1 MLTNTIAAI
10 STGDSNSGIN
20 IIRISGKNSKNIIDE
35 IFTNSKK
42 LEHQKIIYG
51 KIKDKKDGRII
62 DEVLV
67 SYFKAPNSYTGE
79 DVCEINCHGGRKV
92 TTEILNLI
100 ITDKRARIAEPGEF
114 SKIAFLNGKMDLSK
128 AEAIIDLINAKTKL
142 QTDIAA
148 KQLQGSI
155 LQDVNKIKEVVIE
168 IMASIEVSI
177 DYPEYEYD
185 ELSNEQIIIKLKED
199 LKQIQIL
206 LNNYEKGKY
215 IKNGINVGI
224 IGAPNSGKSSL
235 LNALVKQERAIVT
248 EIEGTTRDVI
258 EEKII
263 LGNMELNLFDTAG
276 IRETKDVIEKLGINK
291 SMEVIDKMDVI
302 LFVIDITKDLKKEE
316 KNILETIKD
325 KRIIACLN
333 KVDISYEA
341 TFDRKELNT
350 PYVIEMSAKT
360 GYGISD
366 LEKILNDIFNTIDY
380 TNNEESVIIN
390 ERHKELLT
398 KAKDNIQQ
406 AIEQLNTGKQIE
418 LVEINLK
425 EAVDNINQITGE
437 NATEEV
443 LNKIFEKFCLGK

>member
-148 KQLQGSI
+148 RQLQGSI

-168 IMASIEVSI
+168 IMANIEVSI

-185 ELSNEQIIIKLKED
+185 ELSNEQIINKLKEE

-276 IRETKDVIEKLGINK
+276 IRETKDIIEKLGINK

-302 LFVIDITKDLKKEE
+302 LFVIDITKDFKKEE
-316 KNILETIKD
+316 RDILETIKD

-333 KVDISYEA
+333 KADISCEA

-350 PYVIEMSAKT
+350 PYVIEISAKT

-406 AIEQLNTGKQIE
+406 AMEELNVGKQIE
-418 LVEINLK
+418 LVEISLK
-425 EAVDNINQITGE
+425 ESVDNINQITGE